1 MSRIRKGTNGNDVL
15 HAGRDGQSAVWFGR
29 RGDDDIAGGSGR
41 DIIFGGRGDDTL
53 CGGVDNNLD
62 VLVGGRGGD
71 TFQFSDFTESPS
83 GRIGHTNRDV
93 IADFS
98 RKQGDKIDLT
108 LLSGGSFIDSSAF
121 SAAGHAEVQDR
132 NGVLRIDRDGDG
144 DVDFRIKVGADLS
157 ASDLLL

>member
-1 MSRIRKGTNGNDVL
+1 MPRIRKGTDTDDVL
-15 HAGRDGQSAVWFGR
+15 GPGRDGKSAIWFG
-29 RGDDDIAGGSGR
+29 GKGNDDIWGGLGR
-41 DIIFGGRGDDTL
+41 DVVFGGRGDDTL

-62 VLVGGRGGD
+62 VLIGGKGAD
-71 TFQFSDFTESPS
+71 TFQFFDFVESPS

-108 LLSGGSFIDSSAF
+108 LLSGGSFIDSLAF

-144 DVDFRIKVGADLS
+144 DVDFRIKVGVDLS
-157 ASDLLL
+157 ASDILL